1 MFPLLAPSVTI
12 NVVLSTIGTM
22 KVFVMILVLT
32 NGGPGYATEVIN
44 TYIMSAFSLG
54 LYGYGTAANIILIVL
69 ISVIGLPI
77 LHLLRRRE
85 VEL

>member
-1 MFPLLAPSVTI
+1 
-12 NVVLSTIGTM
+12 
-22 KVFVMILVLT
+22 
-32 NGGPGYATEVIN
+32 
-44 TYIMSAFSLG
+44 MSAFSLG

-69 ISVIGLPI
+69 ISMIGLPI